1 MRRWFALKSK
11 RCEIVMNNQQLS
23 WRSNALLI
31 YQTVLAD
38 RPGQLWQEL
47 LLADKDQILV
57 AYGAW
62 FQSLAERQLGWQ
74 DYLLSQLLTTANPF
88 TNQVQQTA
96 WLELP
101 AVLQQAVLHDL
112 AILRE
117 IYGCRCAQIAQWV
130 TVATGVETMAWADHL
145 PTAPASNL
153 LNSFDQQTDWSEL
166 LPDLIQH
173 YRQFG
178 TGRFAQFAAFRSQQ
192 GELQGIAYPDP
203 IKLQNLVGYGWQQ
216 TALVQN
222 TQALAA
228 GFPALNVLLYGSR
241 GSGKSSLVKALVHEF
256 ENLRLIEVPKTE
268 LIHLPH
274 ILEQLRASPQK
285 FIVFVDDLSFEA
297 DEDSFKNLKVVLE
310 GGLVARPTNIAVY
323 ATSNRR
329 HLIREFFA
337 DRPRPQDS
345 DEIHHWDTVQEQLSF
360 SDRFGLTLTFE
371 PADQDTYLQIVRHLA
386 VDLVIT
392 PEQLTFRAL
401 QWATQQNGRSGRT
414 ARQFV
419 DFLRSELALG
429 I

>member
-1 MRRWFALKSK
+1 MRPLSAPKNK
-11 RCEIVMNNQQLS
+11 TIPMNHQQLY

-38 RPGQLWQEL
+38 EPGQRWREL
-47 LLADKDQILV
+47 LVAGKEHILV

-62 FQSLAERQLGWQ
+62 FRSLAARQLGWQ
-74 DYLLSQLLTTANPF
+74 DYLLSQILTADNPF
-88 TNQVQQTA
+88 TQQVQQADWDTIPTA
-96 WLELP
+96 
-101 AVLQQAVLHDL
+101 LQQAVQQDL
-112 AILRE
+112 LVLQD
-117 IYGCRCAQIAQWV
+117 IYHWDCEQLAQLVMATTGDS
-130 TVATGVETMAWADHL
+130 TVAWADHL
-145 PTAPASNL
+145 AIAPSHPL
-153 LNSFDQQTDWSEL
+153 RQTLDQSADWSL
-166 LPDLIQH
+166 ALPDLINY

-192 GELQGIAYPDP
+192 GELQGIAAPDP
-203 IKLQNLVGYGWQQ
+203 IELQDLVGYSWQQ
-216 TALVQN
+216 AALVQN
-222 TQALAA
+222 TRALVA

-256 ENLRLIEVPKTE
+256 SNLRLVEVLKTE
-268 LIHLPH
+268 LIHLPQ
-274 ILEQLRASPQK
+274 ILEQLRSAPQK

-297 DEDSFKNLKVVLE
+297 DENSFKDLKVVLE
-310 GGLVARPTNIAVY
+310 GGLIARPPNIAVY

-371 PADQDTYLQIVRHLA
+371 PANQDTYLQIVRHLA
-386 VDLVIT
+386 AGLKIA
-392 PEQLTFRAL
+392 PEDLTFRAL

-419 DFLRSELALG
+419 DFLRAELALVH
-429 I
+429 